1 MWFRAQMGRKGIC
14 LWKGQRTTEV
24 TTKHINILSYIQIVS
39 PTQFQLSQISNVP
52 HYTQRSMMERKSVW
66 QTRAILSNC
75 LYNIF
80 LCQFASTCMGEP
92 WSLSFITF
100 GPNPPL
106 IACLFVSENNKVS
119 YELGLKEDTIFD
131 NIEELWNRL
140 SWKATSQGK
149 VIWLSG
155 SIPSPFQVFVMNL
168 KWDNQPACDFF
179 QTKLSAVAE
188 KAESW
193 LHPRLSSVGWMWQK
207 ERGQICRVIFARNY
221 L

>member
-1 MWFRAQMGRKGIC
+1 M
-14 LWKGQRTTEV
+14 
-24 TTKHINILSYIQIVS
+24 
-39 PTQFQLSQISNVP
+39 P
-52 HYTQRSMMERKSVW
+52 HYTQRSMMEGKSVW

-80 LCQFASTCMGEP
+80 LYKFASTCMGEP

-100 GPNPPL
+100 EPNPPL
-106 IACLFVSENNKVS
+106 LACLFVSVNNKVS

-131 NIEELWNRL
+131 NIEELWNSL

-155 SIPSPFQVFVMNL
+155 SILSPFQVFVMNL

-193 LHPRLSSVGWMWQK
+193 LHPRLSLVGWMWQK
-207 ERGQICRVIFARNY
+207 ERGQICQVIFARNY